1 MNQREKFSSKVS
13 YQLLTCLIILL
24 IPSTSNAQLF
34 EDVELFPQTNI
45 IKGKYYNGSG
55 GGGYWSLAYVD
66 SIGRVVVKESYH
78 KKQLMSRRKIEYDN
92 HNNKVF
98 DIQTFDFNN
107 LERIDTFKFEY
118 KYSEN
123 RIIYQYRK
131 LSDDDST
138 VIELIENE
146 GDSII
151 KYQEK
156 TYYYRPKTGK
166 TDVYETI
173 YTLTYRN
180 DLLIGN
186 EILNKEN
193 NSKEIKTFEYDDNV
207 RLKRRVV
214 ERIPRPELNGF
225 YTGGPGSDD
234 EFYKYKL
241 DSKGRIK
248 KYYKIING
256 KRYKIAVYYYN

>member
-1 MNQREKFSSKVS
+1 MSKTVIV
-13 YQLLTCLIILL
+13 TLIIGL
-24 IPSTSNAQLF
+24 ILSMIPKSVSAQLF
-34 EDVELFPQTNI
+34 EDNELFPNVTT
-45 IKGKYYNGSG
+45 IKRKYFNGTG
-55 GGGYWSLAYVD
+55 NRGYWSLEHVD
-66 SIGRVVVKESYH
+66 SIGRVIKEESYQ
-78 KKQLMSRRKIEYDN
+78 KRRLLSRRKIEYDN
-92 HNNKVF
+92 QNNKIF

-107 LERIDTFKFEY
+107 LGRIDTFKFEY

-123 RIIYQYRK
+123 LIIYQYRK
-131 LSDDDST
+131 LSDNDST
-138 VIELIENE
+138 IIELIENE
-146 GDSII
+146 GDSIF

-166 TDVYETI
+166 TDVYETL

-180 DLLIGN
+180 DLLISN
-186 EILNKEN
+186 EILNKEK
-193 NSKEIKTFEYDDNV
+193 NSKEIKTFEYDDNA
-207 RLKRRVV
+207 RLKRRVI

-248 KYYKIING
+248 KYFKIING
-256 KRYKIAVYYYN
+256 KRYKIVVYYYN